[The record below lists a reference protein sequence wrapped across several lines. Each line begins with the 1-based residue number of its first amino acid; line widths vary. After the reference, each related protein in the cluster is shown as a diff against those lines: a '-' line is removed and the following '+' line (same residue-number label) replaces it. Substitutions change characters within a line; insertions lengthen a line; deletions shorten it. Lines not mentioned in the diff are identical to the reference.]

1 MSTVKVIVLFF
12 IGLFLAF
19 LVFPVAFWVS
29 AVFGYVMG
37 VVALAIGVLLAVKRG
52 GRTLPLVLGIVL
64 AILVAAAIGATA
76 FIHIVAYGV
85 GKAVEEVAKT
95 KYAAGVLGQPITV
108 GSWEITILNVKES
121 KYLRREETYFAAKEE
136 QKAVIVTVRIR
147 NVGKEASSV
156 SDVWSLILV
165 TNVNK
170 SYEDVTIYRFNLL
183 WDVGGEVKA
192 EAVKVRELNR
202 FQSLAPGT
210 YIEGDVLFDIPQNET
225 PIKLFFKVGVI
236 GPTQVEV
243 TLSK

>member
-1 MSTVKVIVLFF
+1 
-12 IGLFLAF
+12 
-19 LVFPVAFWVS
+19 
-29 AVFGYVMG
+29 
-37 VVALAIGVLLAVKRG
+37 
-52 GRTLPLVLGIVL
+52 
-64 AILVAAAIGATA
+64 VAAAIGATA

-210 YIEGDVLFDIPQNET
+210 YIEGDVLFDIPQNEI